1 MQADFVIVGGGSAG
15 CVMAARLSEALD
27 TTVILLEAGGRGRNP
42 LMRIPAG
49 LPELLG
55 NRIADWDYATVPQ
68 LGLAGRCLRWP
79 RGRALGGSSA
89 INAMCYARG
98 DLKDYD
104 DWGHG
109 WSGAEALHFFKK
121 AECFSGG
128 LSQWRGDDGPLRVTR
143 PDWTHPATMRYLS
156 AGQQA
161 GHRLV
166 EDFSAPD
173 HLGIGRFDATTHRGV
188 RWSTAQAYLS
198 PEVRARANLTIRTGA
213 QVAKVGFDGSRAT
226 SVHLLDGTVFAAA
239 REVILCAGA
248 IGTPQLLMLS
258 GVGPADHLRD
268 LGIPV
273 VQHAPNVGRNLQDHL
288 DITLMV
294 DTLPGTAIGYA
305 PSLLGPALR
314 AAWDWLWRRSGLLA
328 SNLAEGTGFARSR
341 TGLDRPDIQFHF
353 LPALGENH
361 GETRNWGKVGMSL
374 HACCLYPQSKGQLR
388 LASAQVTDKPIID
401 PNYLADPRD
410 LEVLVAGAK
419 LSAAILE
426 QPAFDPIRS
435 GWHQPKHLPQNDA
448 DWATDIRAR
457 AESIYHPVG
466 TAALGMVTDGE
477 GAVRG
482 VQGLRVVDA
491 SLMPRTVGGNT
502 NAPVVMMAERIA
514 ARMASGA
521 SG

>member
-1 MQADFVIVGGGSAG
+1 
-15 CVMAARLSEALD
+15 
-27 TTVILLEAGGRGRNP
+27 
-42 LMRIPAG
+42 
-49 LPELLG
+49 
-55 NRIADWDYATVPQ
+55 
-68 LGLAGRCLRWP
+68 
-79 RGRALGGSSA
+79 
-89 INAMCYARG
+89 
-98 DLKDYD
+98 
-104 DWGHG
+104 
-109 WSGAEALHFFKK
+109 
-121 AECFSGG
+121 
-128 LSQWRGDDGPLRVTR
+128 
-143 PDWTHPATMRYLS
+143 
-156 AGQQA
+156 
-161 GHRLV
+161 
-166 EDFSAPD
+166 
-173 HLGIGRFDATTHRGV
+173 
-188 RWSTAQAYLS
+188 
-198 PEVRARANLTIRTGA
+198 ARANLTIRTGA

-514 ARMASGA
+514 ARMAS
-521 SG
+521 